1 LNEKEL
7 FEATRMVVEK
17 TSQRIYDSKNI
28 KISFSNDFI
37 IQLIQEGYDP
47 VFGMRSIKRFAQDK
61 IEDVVAQNL
70 ISGAWEGK
78 KEVNF

>member
-1 LNEKEL
+1 
-7 FEATRMVVEK
+7 
-17 TSQRIYDSKNI
+17 
-28 KISFSNDFI
+28 
-37 IQLIQEGYDP
+37 LIQEGYDP